1 MNFQLIEFKIHA
13 GIATICLNRPD
24 KRNAM
29 NDDMRSELIE
39 ALEMVAAD
47 KAIRALVL
55 TGNGKGF
62 CAGGDI
68 SGMEKRMKAPTGEI
82 AFNGWHRQQRVHHAV
97 SLLHTMPKPT
107 IAAVNGPASGLGAD
121 TALACDF
128 IIASEHANFTWSYI
142 NRGIIPDGGG
152 MYFLPRRV
160 GLVKAKE
167 LIFSGRK
174 VDLDE
179 ALQIGIVDKVAK
191 TESLLAD
198 AQAWATELSKGS
210 STALALGKTILNQ
223 TFETTAAQVF
233 AQGSQAQGIC
243 YTSTEHR
250 ESVLAF
256 LEKAAAAKKK

>member
-1 MNFQLIEFKIHA
+1 MSFELIELSVDD
-13 GIATICLNRPD
+13 GIATLRLNRPE

-29 NDDMRSELIE
+29 SDAMRSEFVE
-39 ALEMVAAD
+39 ALEVVTAD
-47 KAIRALVL
+47 KSIRALVL

-68 SGMEKRMKAPTGEI
+68 SGMEKRMQAPAGEV

-128 IIASEHANFTWSYI
+128 IMASEGASFTWSYI

-174 VDLDE
+174 VELEE
-179 ALQIGIVDKVAK
+179 ALQIGIVDKI
-191 TESLLAD
+191 TNPDSLVTD

-223 TFETTAAQVF
+223 TFEMTSAQVF

-256 LEKAAAAKKK
+256 LEKAAAAKNQ